1 MTRMLPSPRQAR
13 ELQSLRTLR
22 VRRARQRLA
31 GAMQEATVARLAVDR
46 RNTAIQVSERAI
58 GLLADAVVGSL
69 AQHLPRWNGMVHAER
84 ARLLDRLE
92 RDEDAMIGESRKLD
106 EAREAVEQAR
116 LGLARAM
123 AREDVVRDLAQ
134 QAAAARAGADERRIE
149 IEQAD
154 QCSTVMPGARVT
166 R

>member
-1 MTRMLPSPRQAR
+1 MTRMLPSPQQAR

-31 GAMQEATVARLAVDR
+31 GAMQEVAVAKLAVER
-46 RNTAIQVSERAI
+46 RSAAIEGSERAI
-58 GLLADAVVGSL
+58 GLLADAVVGPL
-69 AQHLPRWNGMVHAER
+69 AQHLPRWNGMVQAER

-92 RDEDAMIGESRKLD
+92 RDEDAMIGEARKLD
-106 EAREAVEQAR
+106 EVQEALEQAR
-116 LGLARAM
+116 IGLTRAI

-134 QAAAARAGADERRIE
+134 QAGAASAGAAERRVE

-154 QCSTVMPGARVT
+154 QWPTPTPAARVT